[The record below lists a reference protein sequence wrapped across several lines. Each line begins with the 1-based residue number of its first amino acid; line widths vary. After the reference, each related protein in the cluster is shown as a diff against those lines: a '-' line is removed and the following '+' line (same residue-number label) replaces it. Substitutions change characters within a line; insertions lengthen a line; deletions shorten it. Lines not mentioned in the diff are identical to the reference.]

1 MSLDNPILSGAL
13 SHISLDE
20 IKTAKGPPNWSHA
33 VTLADHVTGVVI
45 YQDAGTENDNH
56 CHTYDEWWVVLEG
69 EIDWIIEGRDQPVQA
84 KAGDFVF
91 VPARTFHKIFPKGDG
106 PSVRVGVA
114 LPGHSHLHQRPERA
128 VRVDVESRDAIGFE
142 EDTA

>member
-1 MSLDNPILSGAL
+1 MSIGNPILSSAL
-13 SHISLDE
+13 NHISLAE
-20 IKTAKGPPNWSHA
+20 IKAAKGPPNWSHA

-56 CHTYDEWWVVLEG
+56 CHTYDEWWIVLEG
-69 EIDWIIEGRDQPVQA
+69 EIDWVIEGRDEPVQA
-84 KAGDFVF
+84 GPGDFVF
-91 VPARTFHKIFPKGDG
+91 VPARTFHKIYPKGNG

-128 VRVDVESRDAIGFE
+128 VRVDVEPREAIGSE
-142 EDTA
+142 EESA